1 MCTIIHEVPLP
12 DRTKRMR
19 IAPILVSGE
28 VGPLE
33 RPAEQLSDGGF
44 YGYKRHAF
52 GLAKL
57 PLKPMHPT
65 LLEKKPNVAI
75 RKRGARMDR
84 APRRSAVSRASSRNS
99 STSRGRFR
107 RARRSAV
114 RRAFSATE
122 SQEAFHRAL
131 PAPCHPPDAARSR
144 FRQLAC
150 KYPRGTTST

>member
-19 IAPILVSGE
+19 IAPILVAGE

-33 RPAEQLSDGGF
+33 RPARATQLSDGRL

-65 LLEKKPNVAI
+65 LLEKSEHGKKGNVGREWI
-75 RKRGARMDR
+75 
-84 APRRSAVSRASSRNS
+84 APR
-99 STSRGRFR
+99 
-107 RARRSAV
+107 AV
-114 RRAFSATE
+114 RR
-122 SQEAFHRAL
+122 
-131 PAPCHPPDAARSR
+131 
-144 FRQLAC
+144 
-150 KYPRGTTST
+150 